1 MGRAVQHAHGWALPH
16 EWLLFQ
22 GFASRAADA
31 DLSSPCAS
39 TVVVRLL
46 SITAAATSGS
56 KKRQRPNL
64 HVKLASRCMRPRQWE
79 EETSLP
85 QKLAKTNSSDN
96 KSPPARA
103 TCPDGAVCSSLCW
116 PRWPTDQ
123 SDEAMWEGEVDGG
136 RVMCGR
142 ISHRWRRSWG
152 VAPRSPGRLHHLPRD
167 LLQQQ
172 PLCGDHLI
180 CKHTVHLQG
189 VLQ

>member
-1 MGRAVQHAHGWALPH
+1 MGRAVKHAHGRVLPH
-16 EWLLFQ
+16 ERLLFQ

-39 TVVVRLL
+39 RVVVRLL
-46 SITAAATSGS
+46 SITAAATNGS

-123 SDEAMWEGEVDGG
+123 SGTAVHLHFL
-136 RVMCGR
+136 
-142 ISHRWRRSWG
+142 ISLPPCVYEFHPML
-152 VAPRSPGRLHHLPRD
+152 PRSASSMEDLHNVFDGL
-167 LLQQQ
+167 LLQSLLRAFGHRGCT
-172 PLCGDHLI
+172 LC
-180 CKHTVHLQG
+180 V
-189 VLQ
+189 